1 MLIEYD
7 LEGNKIDKVAGAI
20 ELLQKL
26 EPEDGYVVA
35 FSGGKDSQCV
45 AELAKMAGVK
55 HELVYSLTTVD
66 PPELVRFI
74 KEHYPEAWKNQH
86 VEYWP
91 DTGEPITMWNLIPR
105 KRMPPTRLARYCCE
119 VLKET
124 AGMGRV
130 TVTGVRWAESS
141 SRAANQGSV
150 TIVGVGKKDI
160 KKIEQTGADFSTN
173 DRGGVTLNYD
183 NSATKEVIEMCYRR
197 RKTLVNPIVNWTDED
212 VWEFLNNVAKVPH
225 CELYDKGYERL
236 GCIGCPISYRNA
248 EELERYPVYKRNYI
262 KAFDRM
268 IEKRAK
274 DGLGCVWK
282 SGEEVMTWWLGGNK
296 KVNPLEGQVKMDE
309 LIGEEPES

>member
-45 AELAKMAGVK
+45 AELARMAGVK

-105 KRMPPTRLARYCCE
+105 KRMPPTRRARYCCE
-119 VLKET
+119 VLKESSG
-124 AGMGRV
+124 AGRV
-130 TVTGVRWAESS
+130 TVTGVRWAESVNRKS
-141 SRAANQGSV
+141 NQGAV
-150 TIVGVGKKDI
+150 TIMVSGKKDT
-160 KKIEQTGADFSTN
+160 KMLEDSGANFTETPS
-173 DRGGVTLNYD
+173 GGW
-183 NSATKEVIEMCYRR
+183 R
-197 RKTLVNPIVNWTDED
+197 
-212 VWEFLNNVAKVPH
+212 
-225 CELYDKGYERL
+225 
-236 GCIGCPISYRNA
+236 
-248 EELERYPVYKRNYI
+248 
-262 KAFDRM
+262 
-268 IEKRAK
+268 
-274 DGLGCVWK
+274 
-282 SGEEVMTWWLGGNK
+282 
-296 KVNPLEGQVKMDE
+296 
-309 LIGEEPES
+309 